1 MPATGGGDASF
12 LRDISDGKGKLL
24 VDRDGLPHFG
34 GAEDWLDDWD
44 QVCEDYF
51 YGLKADERK
60 HAASR
65 VKGKLFDN
73 AKLLTKADAGVSY
86 EKIEA
91 MAETKAREA
100 LKLIQTTVR
109 SRCEKAK
116 VINEKDA
123 FVGYFFKSHKR
134 KWGENP
140 PAFQQ
145 RRDDEYVKM
154 VKAVSTESDP
164 TALSQNVRNFFLMH
178 GMGLSDEEEINIL
191 RNTGNKYS
199 DTDKLMENL
208 RISHGTIGDKEVAGE
223 RNRPKKKFKGTPK
236 GGAGVGK
243 GASKKSFGR
252 GRGSGYGSKTF
263 LGEAEEED
271 YDEEEDDD
279 EGPGIYEQEP
289 EEEEDAAEAW
299 YGDGETKAT
308 EKFDRGEA
316 LCEFQS
322 FLEDVDLTQQR

>member
-145 RRDDEYVKM
+145 RRDDEYAKM
-154 VKAVSTESDP
+154 EHRVGPDGAQPECPELLPDARDG
-164 TALSQNVRNFFLMH
+164 ALR
-178 GMGLSDEEEINIL
+178 
-191 RNTGNKYS
+191 
-199 DTDKLMENL
+199 
-208 RISHGTIGDKEVAGE
+208 
-223 RNRPKKKFKGTPK
+223 
-236 GGAGVGK
+236 
-243 GASKKSFGR
+243 R
-252 GRGSGYGSKTF
+252 GRDQHPPEHREQV
-263 LGEAEEED
+263 LGHGQAH
-271 YDEEEDDD
+271 
-279 EGPGIYEQEP
+279 GEP
-289 EEEEDAAEAW
+289 P
-299 YGDGETKAT
+299 
-308 EKFDRGEA
+308 
-316 LCEFQS
+316 
-322 FLEDVDLTQQR
+322 DLARHHRR